1 MKELEGKKRVV
12 IEHISPQI
20 GSGRFP
26 VKRSIGE
33 KLTISADVFGDGHD
47 EVKAM
52 LLCRPLNAEKWSEI
66 PMTFLG
72 NDHWET
78 SFTPETTGKYEY
90 TVLGWVD
97 HFATWQKG
105 LQKKFDAGQNVTVE
119 LMIGAEL
126 LEAAADRAAA
136 EHKQELWHWGHV
148 MREAKDIPALVAQA
162 MSPEVTSLMNTYTDR
177 DHATRYHKVLVV
189 EVERKKALF
198 SSWYEFFPRSTS
210 PEPGRPG
217 TFKDAERILPR
228 VAQMGF
234 DIVYLPPVHPIG
246 RSFRKGRNNSVTSQ
260 PGEPGSPWAIGATEG
275 GHKAVSPELGTM
287 EDFVEFVRKANDLGI
302 EIAID
307 LALQCA
313 PDHPYVREHPQWFK
327 WRPDGTVQYAEN
339 PPKKYQDVLPINF
352 ETDDWE
358 NLWRELKSIV
368 DFWIDK
374 GVTIFRVDNPHT
386 KPFSFWEWL
395 IREVRDVHPEIIFLS
410 EAFTRPRIMERL
422 AKIGFN
428 QSYTYYTWRNTQYEL
443 IQYLT
448 ELTKTE
454 QREYFRPNFWPNTPD
469 ILPEILQ
476 HGGEPAF
483 ITRVV
488 MAATLSSNY
497 GLYGPVYEFG
507 INTPTAPGKEEYLDS
522 EKYEAKYWDW
532 NRDTKI
538 RQVITRINQIRRENP
553 ALQTTW
559 NIQFGETDNQQL
571 LCYAKVDESGNNR
584 MLMVVNLDPHH
595 VQAGW
600 IKVPIQFLGIGPG
613 NAYYVHDLLSD
624 NRYNWHHEWNYVEL
638 HPGNLPVHV
647 FRVE

>member
-1 MKELEGKKRVV
+1 V
-12 IEHISPQI
+12 
-20 GSGRFP
+20 
-26 VKRSIGE
+26 
-33 KLTISADVFGDGHD
+33 
-47 EVKAM
+47 
-52 LLCRPLNAEKWSEI
+52 AE
-66 PMTFLG
+66 
-72 NDHWET
+72 
-78 SFTPETTGKYEY
+78 
-90 TVLGWVD
+90 
-97 HFATWQKG
+97 
-105 LQKKFDAGQNVTVE
+105 
-119 LMIGAEL
+119 
-126 LEAAADRAAA
+126 
-136 EHKQELWHWGHV
+136 
-148 MREAKDIPALVAQA
+148 AL
-162 MSPEVTSLMNTYTDR
+162 SPEATSLMNTYTDR

-189 EVERKKALF
+189 EVERKRRCSAAGT
-198 SSWYEFFPRSTS
+198 SSSPAPRP
-210 PEPGRPG
+210 PEPGRHG

-234 DIVYLPPVHPIG
+234 DIIYLPPIHPIG

-260 PGEPGSPWAIGATEG
+260 PGEPGSPWAIGASEG
-275 GHKAVSPELGTM
+275 GHKAISPELGTM
-287 EDFVEFVRKANDLGI
+287 EDFVDFVRKANELGM

-368 DFWIDK
+368 DFWIGK
-374 GVTIFRVDNPHT
+374 GVSVFRVDNPHT

-428 QSYTYYTWRNTQYEL
+428 QSYTYFTWRNTQYEL

-507 INTPTAPGKEEYLDS
+507 INTPTRRARRNTS
-522 EKYEAKYWDW
+522 
-532 NRDTKI
+532 
-538 RQVITRINQIRRENP
+538 IRRS
-553 ALQTTW
+553 T
-559 NIQFGETDNQQL
+559 
-571 LCYAKVDESGNNR
+571 R
-584 MLMVVNLDPHH
+584 
-595 VQAGW
+595 
-600 IKVPIQFLGIGPG
+600 
-613 NAYYVHDLLSD
+613 LSTGTGTATP
-624 NRYNWHHEWNYVEL
+624 RSA
-638 HPGNLPVHV
+638 
-647 FRVE
+647 R

>member
-1 MKELEGKKRVV
+1 
-12 IEHISPQI
+12 
-20 GSGRFP
+20 
-26 VKRSIGE
+26 
-33 KLTISADVFGDGHD
+33 
-47 EVKAM
+47 
-52 LLCRPLNAEKWSEI
+52 
-66 PMTFLG
+66 
-72 NDHWET
+72 
-78 SFTPETTGKYEY
+78 
-90 TVLGWVD
+90 
-97 HFATWQKG
+97 
-105 LQKKFDAGQNVTVE
+105 
-119 LMIGAEL
+119 
-126 LEAAADRAAA
+126 
-136 EHKQELWHWGHV
+136 
-148 MREAKDIPALVAQA
+148 
-162 MSPEVTSLMNTYTDR
+162 
-177 DHATRYHKVLVV
+177 VLVV

-198 SSWYEFFPRSTS
+198 SSWYEFFPRSTAQ
-210 PEPGRPG
+210 EPGVHG
-217 TFKDAERILPR
+217 TFKDSERILPR
-228 VAQMGF
+228 IARMGF
-234 DIVYLPPVHPIG
+234 DIVYLPPIHPIG

-260 PGEPGSPWAIGATEG
+260 PGEPGSPWAIGASEG
-275 GHKAVSPELGTM
+275 GHKAINPDLGTM
-287 EDFVEFVRKANDLGI
+287 EDFVAFVRKANETGI

-307 LALQCA
+307 IALQCA
-313 PDHPYVREHPQWFK
+313 PDHPYVKDHPQWFK

-358 NLWRELKSIV
+358 NLWHELKSIF
-368 DFWIDK
+368 DFWIGK
-374 GVTIFRVDNPHT
+374 GVTVFRVDNPHT
-386 KPFSFWEWL
+386 KPFAFWEWL
-395 IREVRDVHPEIIFLS
+395 IREVREEHPEIIFLS

-428 QSYTYYTWRNTQYEL
+428 QSYTYFTWRNTQYEL
-443 IQYLT
+443 IKYLT

-476 HGGEPAF
+476 NGGEPAF

-507 INTPTAPGKEEYLDS
+507 INTPTALGKEEYLDS
-522 EKYEAKYWDW
+522 EKYEVKLWDW
-532 NRDTKI
+532 NRETKVSRI
-538 RQVITRINQIRRENP
+538 ITLINQIRKENP

-571 LCYAKVDESGNNR
+571 LCYAKVDESGTNR

-600 IKVPIQFLGIGPG
+600 IKVPIQFLRILPG
-613 NAYYVHDLLSD
+613 NAYVVNDLLSG

-638 HPGNLPVHV
+638 NPGNLPVHV

>member
-47 EVKAM
+47 EVKAI
-52 LLCRPLNAEKWSEI
+52 LLCRPLNAEKWSEV

-97 HFATWQKG
+97 HFTTWQKG

-119 LMIGAEL
+119 LMIGAQL
-126 LEAAADRAAA
+126 LEEAADRAAA
-136 EHKQELWHWGHV
+136 EHKQQLWHWAHI
-148 MREAKDIPALVAQA
+148 MREGADVPALVAQA
-162 MSPEVTSLMNTYTDR
+162 ASPEMTAMMNTYTDR

-210 PEPGRPG
+210 PDPSRPG

-234 DIVYLPPVHPIG
+234 DIIYLPPIHPIG

-275 GHKAVSPELGTM
+275 GHKAVSPDLGTL

-339 PPKKYQDVLPINF
+339 PPKQYQDVLPINF

-368 DFWIDK
+368 DVWIDK

-386 KPFSFWEWL
+386 KPFAFWEWL

-538 RQVITRINQIRRENP
+538 RQVITRINQIRKENP

-600 IKVPIQFLGIGPG
+600 IKVPIQFLGLGPG
-613 NAYYVHDLLSD
+613 NAYNVHDLLSD